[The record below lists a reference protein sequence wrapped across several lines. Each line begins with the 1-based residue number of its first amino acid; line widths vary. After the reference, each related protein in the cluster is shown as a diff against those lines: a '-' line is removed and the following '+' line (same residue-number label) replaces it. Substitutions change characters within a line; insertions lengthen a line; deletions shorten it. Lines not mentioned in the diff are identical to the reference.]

1 MTRCYFTPVKVK
13 VLIPTCAVTARLP
26 VTRGAGGGGEGR
38 RGGEAVGSAPCTRA
52 PHARSGREG
61 CAAPRLEGSAVCP
74 PAFLRRFS
82 GQAAMMARGAKVTGP
97 GASRCPAMRGQAL
110 APAWSQSVQPGPAPQ
125 GRLLLPGQRGVPAPA
140 PSASWAG
147 ESLGACLVPRSGDS
161 CTPRLR
167 PAAGSTPMCPDVAG
181 GEGQDASAVLGGRA
195 AVTRTVGAARGPV
208 RGRPRSQPPEGRHR
222 GTAGLGTVEAGDGEQ
237 WAAGRWAEA
246 EDGHRAWVE
255 GPSLKEARR
264 PSSTRVGPAFR
275 AAGRVGCLHCARGP
289 EHRPTP
295 DAASATAHDGAAGS
309 GGRGPLSAPPSPVT
323 ADSASWAGFAGGHEA
338 PLVRAG
344 SALGPTRSRVQDRK
358 LGPGGPEG
366 HGHRFTFASSGLSAG
381 SCRRGTQ
388 ARGAASW
395 AGRPVL

>member
-38 RGGEAVGSAPCTRA
+38 RGGEAVGSAPCTRT

-61 CAAPRLEGSAVCP
+61 CAAPRLEGSAACP

-125 GRLLLPGQRGVPAPA
+125 GRLLLPGQRGVPAPD

-161 CTPRLR
+161 CTPRLC
-167 PAAGSTPMCPDVAG
+167 PAAGSTPMCPDVTG

-195 AVTRTVGAARGPV
+195 AVTRTVGAEPWPGPGQAQVTAPRGQAQGDGGPWDRRGGGRGAVGRGPV
-208 RGRPRSQPPEGRHR
+208 GRSR
-222 GTAGLGTVEAGDGEQ
+222 
-237 WAAGRWAEA
+237 
-246 EDGHRAWVE
+246 
-255 GPSLKEARR
+255 RR
-264 PSSTRVGPAFR
+264 PQSPGRRPVSEGSQASLQPRGSGSVSGCGPR
-275 AAGRVGCLHCARGP
+275 WVLTLCARP
-289 EHRPTP
+289 
-295 DAASATAHDGAAGS
+295 
-309 GGRGPLSAPPSPVT
+309 
-323 ADSASWAGFAGGHEA
+323 
-338 PLVRAG
+338 
-344 SALGPTRSRVQDRK
+344 
-358 LGPGGPEG
+358 
-366 HGHRFTFASSGLSAG
+366 
-381 SCRRGTQ
+381 
-388 ARGAASW
+388 
-395 AGRPVL
+395 